1 MSRDIC
7 VNDVPRHHIT
17 LTVTNYA
24 EITEH
29 GRVRVSVKLA
39 G

>member
-17 LTVTNYA
+17 LAVTNYA
-24 EITEH
+24 EIANDGTAEGVATVH
-29 GRVRVSVKLA
+29 W
-39 G
+39 